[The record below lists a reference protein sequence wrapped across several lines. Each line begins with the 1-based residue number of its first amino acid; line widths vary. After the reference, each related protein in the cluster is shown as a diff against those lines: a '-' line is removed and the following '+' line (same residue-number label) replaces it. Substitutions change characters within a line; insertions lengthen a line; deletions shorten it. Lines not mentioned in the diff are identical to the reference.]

1 MKDKAYE
8 TALNPK
14 HNGYQKRLA
23 SMVCK
28 IFNKKTRSGA
38 RDKARV
44 NVNEVLPQELHKEVI
59 KKFKRWKVYARC
71 KDNIWAA
78 DLVEMESLYSKN
90 RGIKYLLCVI
100 DVFTKYAWL
109 NLWRIEKLKLFL
121 MVLLE

>member
-8 TALNPK
+8 IALYPK

-44 NVNEVLPQELHKEVI
+44 NVNEVLPQELQKEVI
-59 KKFKRWKVYARC
+59 KKFKRRKVYARC

-109 NLWRIEKLKLFL
+109 NL
-121 MVLLE
+121 